1 MDDELKP
8 KDIALSIALEL
19 GVTTYY
25 EPIYS
30 VDKLLELYEKYGYKE
45 PWLDVS
51 LQDKEHFFYF
61 IPVPRKAGMTLI
73 ITTVATDYSVMVY
86 WKSLFLRTPD
96 PKKVQSKILLEL
108 AKIEKLVRAHGDRIT
123 TEHPYR
129 PSLF

>member
-1 MDDELKP
+1 MDEELKP
-8 KDIALSIALEL
+8 RDIALGMAMEL
-19 GVTTYY
+19 RVAHYY

-30 VDKLLELYEKYGYKE
+30 VDRLLKYHEESGYKE

-61 IPVPRKAGMTLI
+61 IPVPRKTGMTLI
-73 ITTVATDYSVMVY
+73 ITTVSTDLELMVY
-86 WKSLFLRTPD
+86 WKALFLRTPD

-108 AKIEKLVRAHGDRIT
+108 VKIEKLVRAHGGRIT